1 MLHYNI
7 TFIKDTTTIIMID
20 SKHIRTICRLFGLLL
35 IASTNLSAQNSLTN
49 GDPGGEDNGS
59 YNQGSIVVSI
69 KPLYSLVA
77 HLTQGI
83 ETPVLLMKQTQSP
96 HHYSIRPSERR
107 LLADAKMI
115 IWLGP
120 QMESNL
126 TKIIPQSA
134 SIIVSAMQA
143 KNLKLLKNR
152 TKHAPHDEEPFDAIE
167 PQHHVMEHH
176 KTEPHDTEQHRIDP
190 HIWLSTHNAAAISNH
205 ISEQLIAHD
214 SSNTKKYQANL
225 QQLLNKISQTAVF
238 IKTTLKDAR
247 QPFIAYHDAFQY
259 FENENAL
266 NFIAA
271 ISTDEESSISL
282 KYMREIKM
290 KIEKEKIS
298 CLVYQ
303 PPKPA
308 IVNSLAQQHRTM
320 KITMLDG
327 LGITVE
333 NDENAWFELMHLL
346 AENFKQCLSRK

>member
-1 MLHYNI
+1 
-7 TFIKDTTTIIMID
+7 MID
-20 SKHIRTICRLFGLLL
+20 SKHIKTICRLFGLLL
-35 IASTNLSAQNSLTN
+35 IVSTDLSAQTTLPNNDLGGKDKNS
-49 GDPGGEDNGS
+49 
-59 YNQGSIVVSI
+59 YKQGSIVVSI

-83 ETPVLLMKQTQSP
+83 ETPVLLMKQPQSP

-107 LLADAKMI
+107 LLANAKMI

-120 QMESNL
+120 QMESML

-143 KNLKLLKNR
+143 KNLKLLESR
-152 TKHAPHDEEPFDAIE
+152 TKHAPHDEEPLDAIDSQYHE
-167 PQHHVMEHH
+167 LEYD
-176 KTEPHDTEQHRIDP
+176 KTESHNAEQHRIDP
-190 HIWLSTHNAAAISNH
+190 HIWLSTHNAAAISKH

-238 IKTTLKDAR
+238 IKTTLKDAG

-266 NFIAA
+266 NYVAA
-271 ISTDEESSISL
+271 VNTDEETSISL
-282 KYMREIKM
+282 KYMREIKT
-290 KIEKEKIS
+290 KIEKENIR

-308 IVNSLAQQHRTM
+308 IVDTLAQQHSSM
-320 KITMLDG
+320 NITMLDV
-327 LGITVE
+327 LGITID
-333 NDENAWFELMHLL
+333 NNENAWFELMHRL
-346 AENFKQCLSRK
+346 AENFNQCLTKK